1 MIVDWLFGRQ
11 TRGEQRA
18 HPSAAIDWGSFL
30 SIGGLSPA
38 GITVT
43 EDNVLTSATV
53 FACVRVLSQALASLP
68 LLVYRRLPDGG
79 KERASDHPLFAL
91 LHDAPNPEMT
101 SFDFRQTLMAHALT
115 WGNACAQIEFN
126 RAGMPIALWP
136 MLPGQTKLRRPTING
151 PILYDYYQTNAPVI
165 TLPADQVLHIRGL
178 SSNGI
183 IGYSPVRLAMQ
194 SFGLDMALENFGAAF
209 FGHGARPSLV
219 IKHPGKLSK
228 DAITRLQQSFEDN
241 WAGLDNAHRVQIL
254 EEGMTAENVG
264 MPLDEAQFLET
275 RKFERS
281 VIAGW
286 FGVPPHM
293 IGDLERATFSNVQ
306 EQQKSFYQD
315 TLRPWCANW
324 EGALRQK
331 LARGADRDS
340 LVIEHLFNDILLS
353 NPAERAAVHQTM
365 TSIGLQ
371 TINEGRAVENLN
383 PVDGGDVH
391 LVPLNL
397 TTLDQ
402 IGEAASADPSAANDS
417 AGAGQDNTPADGI
430 DPQALLDP
438 LVAEVKRRIA
448 TRIATDVRQSG
459 AKALRNGGRDAVETW
474 LDGIE
479 PEWRQALHDMMM
491 PIGEV
496 ARSLRVGIPIL
507 SEWID
512 IPAGHALAELFHGDT
527 ANGKVAARTQP
538 AETGLVD
545 LAVLVAGANG
555 RNGRGENH
563 A

>member
-1 MIVDWLFGRQ
+1 M
-11 TRGEQRA
+11 
-18 HPSAAIDWGSFL
+18 
-30 SIGGLSPA
+30 
-38 GITVT
+38 
-43 EDNVLTSATV
+43 
-53 FACVRVLSQALASLP
+53 
-68 LLVYRRLPDGG
+68 
-79 KERASDHPLFAL
+79 
-91 LHDAPNPEMT
+91 
-101 SFDFRQTLMAHALT
+101 
-115 WGNACAQIEFN
+115 
-126 RAGMPIALWP
+126 
-136 MLPGQTKLRRPTING
+136 
-151 PILYDYYQTNAPVI
+151 
-165 TLPADQVLHIRGL
+165 
-178 SSNGI
+178 
-183 IGYSPVRLAMQ
+183 RLARQ

-353 NPAERAAVHQTM
+353 NPAERAAFHQTM

-417 AGAGQDNTPADGI
+417 AGAGQDNTN
-430 DPQALLDP
+430 
-438 LVAEVKRRIA
+438 
-448 TRIATDVRQSG
+448 DVRQSG